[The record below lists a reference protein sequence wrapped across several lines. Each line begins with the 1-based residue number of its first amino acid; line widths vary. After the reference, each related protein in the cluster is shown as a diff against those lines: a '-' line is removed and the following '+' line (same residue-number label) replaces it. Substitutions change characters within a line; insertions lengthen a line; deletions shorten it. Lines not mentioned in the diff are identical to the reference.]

1 MEVIVLVQRKKKKND
16 DPEEGKNHE
25 TEQNMHFSI
34 CYIS

>member
-1 MEVIVLVQRKKKKND
+1 MEVIVLVQRKKKND